1 MSGFVSRVRF
11 LGLAAFA
18 LAFSSGIAL
27 AQQTFES
34 PAAAKLEVTS
44 ASEEANKHFW
54 AGVDDADNIF
64 FTRAAAHFEK
74 ALEADPKFGLARVF
88 HARNAAGLS
97 QAQRLE
103 QINQGI
109 SELSGATTGEL
120 VTALGMREWTAG
132 NLKEAMALFGTA
144 SKMMPGDP
152 HLALYKAFVTG
163 GATTPEM
170 GIAATRKITERFPDF
185 APAYNILGYQ
195 LWNAGNRAGGLT
207 AIRKYAELAGDHPNP
222 HDSYAELLQWGG
234 RYDAAM
240 KHYYRAT
247 ELDPTFD
254 QAYLGM
260 AEVAQM
266 KGEGEHARKHL
277 AKAIEYAVTPGARL
291 NRMRAVATS
300 YALEGNRKAAL
311 KEFAAVAAEAEKEG
325 NKNVAAVAHRQMAL
339 IDAIAGKGRNVA
351 AHLAKSEELVS
362 ADNPQHLATVAVV
375 QANTGNT
382 EAAME
387 VAEKL
392 AKIAYDGSAGLKN
405 MSHIVNGA
413 VYLQANQLDKA
424 VAELEKANPN
434 HYLAKALLA
443 SCYDKMGQKAEA
455 MALRGEV
462 LADRTYSLQDPVY
475 MIARLEVMK
484 K

>member
-1 MSGFVSRVRF
+1 MSGFGSRLRF

-18 LAFSSGIAL
+18 LALSPGIAL
-27 AQQTFES
+27 AQQTYES

-88 HARNAAGLS
+88 HARNVAGLL

-120 VTALGMREWTAG
+120 LTALGMREWTAG
-132 NLKEAMALFGTA
+132 NLKEAKALFGTA

-152 HLALYKAFVTG
+152 HLALYEAFVTG

-170 GIAATRKITERFPDF
+170 GIAATRKVTERFPEF
-185 APAYNILGYQ
+185 APAYNTLGYQ
-195 LWNAGNRAGGLT
+195 LWNAGNRAGGLA
-207 AIRKYAELAGDHPNP
+207 AIKKYAELAGDHPNP

-234 RYDAAM
+234 RYEAAM
-240 KHYYRAT
+240 KHYHRAT

-254 QAYLGM
+254 QGYLGM

-277 AKAIEYAVTPGARL
+277 AAAIEHAATPAAKL

-300 YALEGNRKAAL
+300 YALEGNTKAAM
-311 KEFAAVAAEAEKEG
+311 KKFAAVAAAAEEEG
-325 NKNVAAVAHRQMAL
+325 VKNVAALAHQQMAT
-339 IDAIAGKGRNVA
+339 IDAMAGKGRNAA
-351 AHLAKSEELVS
+351 AHLAKSEELVG
-362 ADNPQHLATVAVV
+362 ADNNGHLGAAAVV
-375 QANTGNT
+375 HANIGNT

-387 VAEKL
+387 SAQKLEK
-392 AKIAYDGSAGLKN
+392 AASEGSAGLKSF
-405 MSHIVNGA
+405 SHITSGA
-413 VYLQANQLDKA
+413 VYLSANQVDKA
-424 VAELEKANPN
+424 LAELEQANPN
-434 HYLAKALLA
+434 SYMTKALLA
-443 SCYDKMGQKAEA
+443 SCYDKMGQKADA
-455 MALRGEV
+455 MALREEV
-462 LADRTYSLQDPVY
+462 LADRQYSLQNVGY
-475 MIARLEVMK
+475 MAARLEVTK